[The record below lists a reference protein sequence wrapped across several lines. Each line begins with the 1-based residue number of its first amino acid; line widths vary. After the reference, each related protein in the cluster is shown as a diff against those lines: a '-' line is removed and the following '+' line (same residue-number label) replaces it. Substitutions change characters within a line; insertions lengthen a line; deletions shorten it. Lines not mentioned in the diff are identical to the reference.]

1 LKGDETMRILLDQIT
16 KEYADIK
23 ALKNISLE
31 VKPKKITAILG
42 PSGCGKTTLLRIIAG
57 LIKQSSGNIYFNDEN
72 INHLP
77 TQKRNATMVFQNYA
91 LFPHLT
97 VQENIAYGL
106 KNQTKDK
113 GLITRQVKK
122 ILETV
127 QLDNLGHRKID
138 ELSGGQQQRVALAR
152 AIVINPQVLLF
163 DEPLSNLDEKLRES
177 MRHQIKNLQRETQIT
192 TVYVTHDQ
200 REALA
205 IADEIIVMN
214 HGVINQIDTPQN
226 LYKYPKNVF
235 VADFLGQKNIFPIDF
250 LNSLTPNIS
259 VEIPKDSL
267 LNRFLIRPE
276 EIVFQDHGVSC
287 RVINRDNLG
296 NIYRYTL
303 KLNNT
308 PITVDAIN
316 RLDQRV
322 YTIGDYVS
330 ISFSKESIHFLKS

>member
-1 LKGDETMRILLDQIT
+1 MRILLDQIT
-16 KEYADIK
+16 KEYADVK

-31 VKPKKITAILG
+31 IKPKKITAILG

-57 LIKQSSGNIYFNDEN
+57 LIKQSTGNIYFNDEN

-77 TQKRNATMVFQNYA
+77 TQKRNAAMVFQNYA

-97 VQENIAYGL
+97 VKENIAYGL

-113 GLITRQVKK
+113 ELINSKVKE

-177 MRHQIKNLQRETQIT
+177 MRHQIKNLQRETEIT

-205 IADEIIVMN
+205 IADQIIVMN
-214 HGVINQIDTPQN
+214 HGVINQIDSPEN
-226 LYKYPKNVF
+226 LYKYPNNVF
-235 VADFLGQKNIFPIDF
+235 VADFLGQKNIYPIEF
-250 LNSLTPNIS
+250 LDELIS
-259 VEIPKDSL
+259 DALIEKPKDSL

-276 EIVFQDHGVSC
+276 EIILTDKGVNC

-303 KLNNT
+303 ELNNT
-308 PITVDAIN
+308 PIIVDAIN

-322 YTIGDYVS
+322 YTIGDSVS
-330 ISFSKESIHFLKS
+330 INFSKESIHFLRG

>member
-1 LKGDETMRILLDQIT
+1 MRILLDQIT
-16 KEYADIK
+16 KEYADVK
-23 ALKNISLE
+23 ALKDISLE
-31 VKPKKITAILG
+31 IKPKKITAILG

-57 LIKQSSGNIYFNDEN
+57 LIKQSTGNIYFNDEN

-77 TQKRNATMVFQNYA
+77 TQKRNAAMVFQNYA

-97 VQENIAYGL
+97 VEENIAYGL

-113 GLITRQVKK
+113 ELINRKVKK

-127 QLDNLGHRKID
+127 QLENLGHRKID

-177 MRHQIKNLQRETQIT
+177 MRHQIKNLQRETRIT

-214 HGVINQIDTPQN
+214 HGVINQIDTPEN

-235 VADFLGQKNIFPIDF
+235 VADFLGQKNIYPVKF
-250 LNSLTPNIS
+250 LDDLTPDTLI
-259 VEIPKDSL
+259 EKPKDSL

-276 EIVFQDHGVSC
+276 EIVFKDNGVNC

-303 KLNNT
+303 ELNNT
-308 PITVDAIN
+308 PIIVDAIN

-330 ISFSKESIHFLKS
+330 ISFSKESIHFLNGRHT

>member
-1 LKGDETMRILLDQIT
+1 MRILLDQIT
-16 KEYADIK
+16 KEYADVK
-23 ALKNISLE
+23 ALKDISLE
-31 VKPKKITAILG
+31 IKPKKITAILG

-57 LIKQSSGNIYFNDEN
+57 LIKQSTGNIYFNDEN

-77 TQKRNATMVFQNYA
+77 TQKRNAAMVFQNYA

-97 VQENIAYGL
+97 VKDNIAYGL

-113 GLITRQVKK
+113 ELINSKVKK

-214 HGVINQIDTPQN
+214 HGVINQIDTPEN
-226 LYKYPKNVF
+226 LYKYPENIF
-235 VADFLGQKNIFPIDF
+235 VADFLGQKNIYPIEF
-250 LNSLTPNIS
+250 LDDLTPDHII
-259 VEIPKDSL
+259 EKPKDSL

-276 EIVFQDHGVSC
+276 EIVFNDKGVNC
-287 RVINRDNLG
+287 HVINRDNLG

-303 KLNNT
+303 ELNNT
-308 PITVDAIN
+308 PIIVDAIN

-322 YTIGDYVS
+322 YTIGDTVS